1 VRILGALVFLAGGAG
16 TAYATWAS
24 YHRSRPLDLLFA
36 AAAPVAFLVAVLG
49 LLLVFVPA
57 FFG

>member
-1 VRILGALVFLAGGAG
+1 MRVLGALLFLLGGAG

-24 YHRSRPLDLLFA
+24 YHRKRPLDVAFA
-36 AAAPVAFLVAVLG
+36 VAAPAALVLALAG
-49 LLLVFVPA
+49 LLLVFVPG

>member
-1 VRILGALVFLAGGAG
+1 MRVLGALLFLLGGAG

-24 YHRSRPLDLLFA
+24 YHRGRPLDVAFA
-36 AAAPVAFLVAVLG
+36 VAAPVALALALAG
-49 LLLVFVPA
+49 LLLVFVPG